1 MKSKKINTKTLII
14 ALFVIQVFVFI
25 YFLVNINGIKENI
38 VSVDSNLQTLNRE
51 FEIKSQ
57 ETQNTIN
64 QLSESLIS
72 LQESLTETR
81 SNFEEQISSL
91 KAKTSADFSDVI
103 EDAVKAVVTIRTDK
117 AQGTGFII
125 TDDGYLV
132 TNYHVIAGA
141 VNAEAL
147 TSDQNS
153 RQLTLIGSNP
163 AMDVALLKIEG
174 DYNSL
179 IFDDSDDVRIGEKV
193 IAIGNP
199 LGLSFSVTE
208 GIVSATGRRVIG
220 SDGGYI
226 QTDAALNSGNS
237 GGPLINTDGR
247 VIGINNFKVRGDNIG
262 FALESNYIVDEVN
275 EISMKELEIKLI

>member
-1 MKSKKINTKTLII
+1 LKSKKINTKTLII

>member
-25 YFLVNINGIKENI
+25 YFLANINGIKENI
-38 VSVDSNLQTLNRE
+38 ASVDSNLQTLNRE

>member
-38 VSVDSNLQTLNRE
+38 ASVDSNLQTLNRE

-275 EISMKELEIKLI
+275 EISMKELEIELI